1 VGGGLQDEHLGDP
14 QPEDLHH
21 PVRGRLLQPGLEGG
35 VDGAKPAQGRHHQG
49 AGEGPV
55 PGRQRPQGRMGQ
67 ALVDAGPAGQGCGQE
82 VQGGGAGR
90 QAGGVVG
97 FD

>member
-1 VGGGLQDEHLGDP
+1 VGRAVLQDEHLGDA

-21 PVRGRLLQPGLEGG
+21 AVGGRLLQLGLEGR

-55 PGRQRPQGRMGQ
+55 PGRQRPQGRVGQ
-67 ALVDAGPAGQGCGQE
+67 TLVDAGPAGEGCG
-82 VQGGGAGR
+82 
-90 QAGGVVG
+90 
-97 FD
+97 